1 MTSLT
6 FHLSDL
12 NTSQALTLAP
22 SFTDGS
28 APTAITG
35 GTNVA
40 FSATA
45 ASLKAIFKF
54 STDSTDLA
62 DATDDITGAC
72 VSGSWDNLSFDLGA
86 GTVVA
91 ADAVDSS
98 VDTNVKSDY
107 VRHFSKEILGTSR
120 ADLFGNEATLVTTV
134 ATGLGSTVNTAIK
147 TSITNNDDSIANDL
161 YRTIVNS
168 TSEVH
173 RITDLANSGTI
184 QNDGTTTYDFP
195 FESGDK
201 LVFKVTV
208 THTNVTVTNT
218 NISAQAVADKEYL
231 VTITVS

>member
-1 MTSLT
+1 MSTLT

-12 NTSQALTLAP
+12 NISQALSLSPTFA
-22 SFTDGS
+22 DGS
-28 APTAITG
+28 APSAITG
-35 GTNVA
+35 GTDVA

-72 VSGSWDNLSFDLGA
+72 VPASWDNLSFDLGA
-86 GTVVA
+86 GTVA
-91 ADAVDSS
+91 SADAVDSS

-120 ADLFGNEATLVTTV
+120 ADLFGNEATLVSTV
-134 ATGLGSTVNTAIK
+134 ATGLSTTLNTAIK

-168 TSEVH
+168 TGQLH
-173 RITDLANSGTI
+173 RITDLANNGTI

-208 THTNVTVTNT
+208 THGDVTVTNT
-218 NISAQAVADKEYL
+218 NISGQSVSDKSYL